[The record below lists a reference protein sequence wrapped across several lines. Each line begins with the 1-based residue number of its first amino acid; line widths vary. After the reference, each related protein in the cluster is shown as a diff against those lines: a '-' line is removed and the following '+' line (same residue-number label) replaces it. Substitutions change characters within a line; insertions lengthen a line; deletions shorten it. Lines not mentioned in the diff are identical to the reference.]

1 MKQARSD
8 RHTVAWFKLAECISR
23 GEKERALGVYRLLSH
38 SFNDQAVARQLEG
51 DIHLSFNNEKEAIV
65 QYDKAADLYQKSKRL
80 LEAAAVYEHLLTL
93 QGDNVRFR
101 KNIVDL
107 YQQLGIHSKI
117 NEHASV
123 LEGMK

>member
-23 GEKERALGVYRLLSH
+23 GEKERTLGVYRLLSH

-51 DIHLSFNNEKEAIV
+51 DIHLCFNNEEEAIM
-65 QYDKAADLYQKSKRL
+65 QYSKAADLYQKSKRL

>member
-1 MKQARSD
+1 MKQDRSD
-8 RHTVAWFKLAECISR
+8 RYTVAWFKLAECISR

-38 SFNDQAVARQLEG
+38 SFIDQAVARQLAG
-51 DIHLSFNNEKEAIV
+51 DIHLSFNNEEEAIV

-117 NEHASV
+117 NEHTNV
-123 LEGMK
+123 LDGMK

>member
-8 RHTVAWFKLAECISR
+8 KRTVAWFKLAECISR

-51 DIHLSFNNEKEAIV
+51 DIHLSFNNEKDAIA

-80 LEAAAVYEHLLTL
+80 LEAAAVYEHILTL

-101 KNIVDL
+101 KNIVEL
-107 YQQLGIHSKI
+107 YQQLGINSKV
-117 NEHASV
+117 NEHAKV
-123 LEGMK
+123 LEGIK

>member
-8 RHTVAWFKLAECISR
+8 RHTVAWVKLAECISR
-23 GEKERALGVYRLLSH
+23 GEEERAVGVYRLLSH
-38 SFNDQAVARQLEG
+38 SCEDQAVARQLEG
-51 DIHLSFNNEKEAIV
+51 DIHLSFNNEKDAIA

-80 LEAAAVYEHLLTL
+80 LEAAAVYEHILAL

-101 KNIVDL
+101 KNIVEL

-117 NEHASV
+117 NEHSRL